1 MKSAESAQLKALLLG
16 TTIKIIPSSGTAG
29 STTVFDGYLSTL
41 LLAGMQ
47 RNNTPEIDRLLDVA
61 IHTFEGNGVDG
72 STILVHTLV
81 NGDFLSYP
89 NTTEECS
96 AECTRPLTQ
105 HLVNQKTQLSNT
117 SLIVDPDPDDLEP
130 SVSDSYL
137 SFCTNAPGLLPFL
150 LVAGAAHCS
159 FNSHHHFIGT
169 HECRSKRRVVS
180 CPNRLSPYSPLG
192 VF

>member
-72 STILVHTLV
+72 STILVNTFV
-81 NGDFLSYP
+81 DGAFPSYA
-89 NTTEECS
+89 NTTEECT
-96 AECTRPLTQ
+96 AECTRPLAQT
-105 HLVNQKTQLSNT
+105 
-117 SLIVDPDPDDLEP
+117 LIRR
-130 SVSDSYL
+130 L
-137 SFCTNAPGLLPFL
+137 SFPIST
-150 LVAGAAHCS
+150 
-159 FNSHHHFIGT
+159 
-169 HECRSKRRVVS
+169 
-180 CPNRLSPYSPLG
+180 
-192 VF
+192 